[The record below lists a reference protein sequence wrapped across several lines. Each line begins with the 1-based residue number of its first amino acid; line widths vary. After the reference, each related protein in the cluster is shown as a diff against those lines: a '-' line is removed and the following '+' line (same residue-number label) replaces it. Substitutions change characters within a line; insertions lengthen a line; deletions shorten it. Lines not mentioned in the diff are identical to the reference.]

1 MSDHSLF
8 SPSSAA
14 RDSYEACTWSV
25 ARGLLNP
32 FPSTSDAAEEGTLA
46 HAVLEAVIKCGDLPE
61 GYTEEMIRSAVN
73 FVRLLD
79 DEGIEYTSEEKVDPA
94 KHPALAGFPPGIFKG
109 TADINFWNGVADYKF
124 GRMEV
129 PILSLQ
135 MALYAASKYPQDE
148 YRVGIYQPRVNHEQI
163 IWHTYT
169 AEEMDA
175 TLTAFANRV
184 RLALRN
190 IELQQLGYV
199 PKIEEFNPGEHCKF
213 CPGLIGCQAHL
224 GDLIEASK
232 NELYPVDKALELAKT
247 TPEWSKVLKAKAF
260 NMLTLGID
268 IEGWDLA
275 PGRASKR
282 DWTDLAAVAR
292 AIEEDLVGDLSAL
305 KRESIA
311 TPAEAKKILGEVP
324 ETLAALMTEP
334 VRNLTLKRKR

>member
-8 SPSSAA
+8 SPSSAD
-14 RDSYEACTWSV
+14 RISACTWSV

-32 FPSTSDAAEEGTLA
+32 FPSTSDAADEGTLA
-46 HAVLEAVIKCGDLPE
+46 HAVLEAVVKCDEIPADA
-61 GYTEEMIRSAVN
+61 TEEMIRSAVN

-94 KHPALAGFPPGIFKG
+94 KHPALAGFPPGIFRG

-124 GRMEV
+124 GRKEV
-129 PILSLQ
+129 SVKTLQ
-135 MALYAASKYPQDE
+135 MVLYAASKYPQDE

-163 IWHTYT
+163 IWHAYT

-175 TLTAFANRV
+175 ILTAFANRA
-184 RLALRN
+184 RSALRN

-199 PKIEEFNPGEHCKF
+199 PKVEEFNTGEHCKF
-213 CPGLIGCQAHL
+213 CPGLIGCPAHL
-224 GDLIEASK
+224 GDLIEAST
-232 NELYPVDKALELAKT
+232 NELYPVDKALDLADT
-247 TPEWSKVLKAKAF
+247 ISDWSSALKAKAF

-268 IEGWDLA
+268 IEGWDVA

-305 KRESIA
+305 RREVIA
-311 TPAEAKKILGEVP
+311 TPAEAKKLLGEVP
-324 ETLAALMTEP
+324 ETLVALMTEP

>member
-8 SPSSAA
+8 SPSSAD
-14 RDSYEACTWSV
+14 RISACTWSV

-46 HAVLEAVIKCGDLPE
+46 HAVLEAVVKCDEIPSDA
-61 GYTEEMIRSAVN
+61 TEEMIRSAVN

-94 KHPALAGFPPGIFKG
+94 KHPALAGFPPDIFKG

-124 GRMEV
+124 GRKEV
-129 PILSLQ
+129 SVLSLQ

-148 YRVGIYQPRVNHEQI
+148 YRVGVYQPRVNHEQI

-169 AEEMDA
+169 AEEID
-175 TLTAFANRV
+175 TSLTAFAGRA
-184 RLALRN
+184 RSALRN
-190 IELQQLGYV
+190 IELQQLGYI
-199 PKIEEFNPGEHCKF
+199 PKVEEFNPGEHCKF
-213 CPGLIGCQAHL
+213 CPGLVGCPAHL
-224 GDLIEASK
+224 GDLIEAST
-232 NELYPVDKALELAKT
+232 NELYPVDKALDLADT
-247 TPEWSKVLKAKAF
+247 ISDWSSALKAKAF
-260 NMLTLGID
+260 NMLTLDID
-268 IEGWDLA
+268 IKGWEIDL
-275 PGRASKR
+275 GRSSKR

>member
-1 MSDHSLF
+1 MSGHSLF
-8 SPSSAA
+8 SPSSAD
-14 RDSYEACTWSV
+14 RISACTWSV

-46 HAVLEAVIKCGDLPE
+46 HAVLEAVVEHYELPADA
-61 GYTEEMIRSAVN
+61 TEEMILSAVN
-73 FVRLLD
+73 FTRLLD
-79 DEGIEYTSEEKVDPA
+79 DAGIDYTSEEKVDPA
-94 KHPALAGFPPGIFKG
+94 RHPALAGFPPGIFKG

-124 GRMEV
+124 GRKEV
-129 PILSLQ
+129 SVKTLQ
-135 MALYAASKYPQDE
+135 MVKYAASKYPQDE

-175 TLTAFANRV
+175 ILTAYANRV

-199 PKIEEFNPGEHCKF
+199 PKIEEFNSGEHCKF
-213 CPGLIGCQAHL
+213 CRGLVGCQAHL
-224 GDLIEASK
+224 GDLIEAST
-232 NELYPVDKALELAKT
+232 NELYPVDKALDLADT
-247 TPEWSKVLKAKAF
+247 ISDWSSALKAKTF
-260 NMLTLGID
+260 NMLTLGIN

-282 DWTDLAAVAR
+282 DWTDLDALTR
-292 AIEEDLVGDLSAL
+292 IIEEDLVGDLSAL
-305 KRESIA
+305 KREVIA
-311 TPAEAKKILGEVP
+311 TPAEAKKLLGEIP

-334 VRNLTLKRKR
+334 VRNLTLKRRR

>member
-1 MSDHSLF
+1 MSDHSIF
-8 SPSSAA
+8 SPSSADRA
-14 RDSYEACTWSV
+14 SACTWSV

-32 FPSTSDAAEEGTLA
+32 FPSTSGAAEEGTLA
-46 HAVLEAVIKCGDLPE
+46 HTVLEAVVKCDEIPAGA
-61 GYTEEMIRSAVN
+61 TEEMIRSAVN

-124 GRMEV
+124 GRKEV
-129 PILSLQ
+129 SVLSLQ
-135 MALYAASKYPQDE
+135 MALYAASKHPQDE
-148 YRVGIYQPRVNHEQI
+148 YRVGVYQPRVNHEQI

-175 TLTAFANRV
+175 TLTAFANRA

-199 PKIEEFNPGEHCKF
+199 PKIEEFNSGEHCKF
-213 CPGLIGCQAHL
+213 CPGLVGCQAHL
-224 GDLIEASK
+224 GDLIEAST
-232 NELYPVDKALELAKT
+232 NELYPVDKALELEKT
-247 TPEWSKVLKAKAF
+247 TPEWSKALKAKAF
-260 NMLTLGID
+260 NMLTLDID
-268 IEGWDLA
+268 IKGWEIDL
-275 PGRASKR
+275 GRSSKR

-334 VRNLTLKRKR
+334 VRNLTLKRRR

>member
-8 SPSSAA
+8 SPSSAD
-14 RDSYEACTWSV
+14 RISACTWSV

-46 HAVLEAVIKCGDLPE
+46 HDVLEAVVKCGDLPE

-94 KHPALAGFPPGIFKG
+94 KHPALVGFPPGIFRG

-124 GRMEV
+124 GRKEV
-129 PILSLQ
+129 SVKTLQ
-135 MALYAASKYPQDE
+135 MTLYAASKYPQDE
-148 YRVGIYQPRVNHEQI
+148 YRVGIYQPRVNHEKV

-175 TLTAFANRV
+175 ILTAFANRV

-190 IELQQLGYV
+190 IELQQLGHV
-199 PKIEEFNPGEHCKF
+199 PKIEEFNSGEHCKF
-213 CPGLIGCQAHL
+213 CRGLVGCQAHL
-224 GDLIEASK
+224 GDLIEART
-232 NELYPVDKALELAKT
+232 NELYPVDKALELEKT
-247 TPEWSKVLKAKAF
+247 TPEWSKALKAKAF
-260 NMLTLGID
+260 NMLTLDID
-268 IEGWDLA
+268 IEGWEIDL
-275 PGRASKR
+275 GRSSKR
-282 DWTDLAAVAR
+282 DWTDLDALTR
-292 AIEEDLVGDLSAL
+292 IIEEDLVGDLSAL
-305 KRESIA
+305 KREVIA
-311 TPAEAKKILGEVP
+311 TPAEAKKILGDVP